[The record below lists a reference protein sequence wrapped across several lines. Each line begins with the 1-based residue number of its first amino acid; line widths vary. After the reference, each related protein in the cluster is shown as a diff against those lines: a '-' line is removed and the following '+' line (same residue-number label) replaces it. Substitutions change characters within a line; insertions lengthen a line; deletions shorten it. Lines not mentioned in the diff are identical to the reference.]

1 MMLDLGGALVRARDI
16 LGVFDLANTTVMRD
30 SRDYLSAAEKG
41 GDAVTVSY
49 ELPRTF
55 VVAVENGKRRVYISP
70 VLSGTLLKRI
80 KTGFGE

>member
-16 LGVFDLANTTVMRD
+16 LGVFDLDNTTVMRD
-30 SRDYLSAAEKG
+30 SRDYLSAAEKS